1 MRSEEKSSMV
11 NEMQRRKISGADR
24 ILSYYK
30 MQWPILL
37 AVTISGLI
45 YNVGL
50 LAGPWYE
57 GQMTGCLVNILGG
70 NAGYSDMLVLVI
82 SYVTMIAVVQI
93 SRYIKRFYV
102 RRFANNVNRDMK
114 EILYGSLVHRSHTQ
128 LEEEGAGNVMTKAI
142 LDVDDCVEGMRK
154 FTTEIFD
161 TGVALAAYA
170 GMLLYYDWRLAI
182 LGMLFLPVSYV
193 LAEKMKGNVQRTGAA
208 YKEQSGA
215 LSAATLD
222 RAANALT
229 YRVYGREKEREQAYE
244 GNLTAYEKSAVRA
257 NIWST
262 AFPPLYRIISMTGVL
277 FILYFGSKNVLG
289 SGWKAWDVAAF
300 TTFLSCFIKL
310 SVKSSHAAKLFN
322 AVHKAQVSWKRIKPL
337 MKEEPCEDDNRLQK
351 PGILEVSHVSFAYP
365 GGEKIYEDLSFLAA
379 PGQILGVTGA
389 VACGKSTLGRTFLC
403 EYPYEGRIR
412 FHGKELSEMTKAE
425 RTGMVGYLGHDPE
438 LFNDTIRN
446 NVLMGDNQDVEQ
458 YLKAVCFDKEVKE
471 MEDGAETIVGNGGVR
486 LSGGQAQRLA
496 LARTLCHKRPV
507 LILDD
512 PFSALDRK
520 TEEEVFANLKKLASD
535 SIVILLSHRLYL
547 FPQMNQ
553 VLWMEDGK
561 VAVGTHEQILAKCPE
576 YARLYEAQAGSD
588 GNPKKTLQQEW
599 QMQNKTLGDRTSE
612 EGNKVSAN
620 QKNTEGRRD

>member
-1 MRSEEKSSMV
+1 MRQNLWMMREGQDLSMWQSAWKKEQKRMKQTSETVKKD
-11 NEMQRRKISGADR
+11 Q
-24 ILSYYK
+24 ILYYFK
-30 MQWPILL
+30 TQWPVLL

-45 YNVGL
+45 YNLGL
-50 LAGPWYE
+50 LAGPWFE
-57 GQMTGCLVNILGG
+57 GRMTGCLVDILGG
-70 NAGYSDMLVLVI
+70 NAGYRDMLVLVTA
-82 SYVTMIAVVQI
+82 YVMSIAIVQI
-93 SRYIKRFYV
+93 ARYIKRFYV
-102 RRFANNVNRDMK
+102 RRFANNVNKDMK
-114 EILYGSLVHRSHTQ
+114 ETLYDCLVHKNRAE
-128 LEEEGAGNVMTKAI
+128 LEEEGVGNVMTKAI

-170 GMLLYYDWRLAI
+170 GMLLFYDWRLAI

-193 LAEKMKGNVQRTGAA
+193 LAEKMKRNVQRTGAA
-208 YKEQSGA
+208 YKEQSGN

-222 RAANALT
+222 RATNAIT

-244 GNLTAYEKSAVRA
+244 ENLTAYEKSAVKA

-289 SGWKAWDVAAF
+289 NGWKLWDVAAF
-300 TTFLSCFIKL
+300 TTFLSCFLKL

-337 MKEEPCEDDNRLQK
+337 MKEDAYEDDSKVQK
-351 PGILEVSHVSFAYP
+351 SGTLEVSHVSFAYP
-365 GGEKIYEDLSFLAA
+365 GGEKIYEDLNFLAS
-379 PGQILGVTGA
+379 PGQIIGVTGA
-389 VACGKSTLGRTFLC
+389 VACGKSTLGKTFLC
-403 EYPYEGRIR
+403 EYSYEGRIR

-425 RTGMVGYLGHDPE
+425 RTGMIGYLGHDPE

-446 NVLMGDNQDVEQ
+446 NVLLGDQGDVET
-458 YLKAVCFDKEVKE
+458 YLLAVCFDGEVKE
-471 MEDGAETIVGNGGVR
+471 MEDGTETMVGNGGVR

-520 TEEEVFANLKKLASD
+520 TEEEVFANLRKLAAD
-535 SIVILLSHRLYL
+535 SIVLLLSHRLYL
-547 FPQMNQ
+547 FPEMDQ

-561 VAVGTHEQILAKCPE
+561 VTAGTHEQILEKFPE
-576 YARLYEAQAGSD
+576 YARLYEAQAD
-588 GNPKKTLQQEW
+588 GADAHSTQEGGPDHAE
-599 QMQNKTLGDRTSE
+599 K
-612 EGNKVSAN
+612 
-620 QKNTEGRRD
+620 

>member
-1 MRSEEKSSMV
+1 MRIEEKSSMI
-11 NEMQRRKISGADR
+11 NEMQRRKISGPDR
-24 ILSYYK
+24 ILSYFK

-37 AVTISGLI
+37 AVTVSGLI
-45 YNVGL
+45 YNIGL

-70 NAGYSDMLVLVI
+70 NAGYSDMLTLVI
-82 SYVTMIAVVQI
+82 SYVTVIAVVQI

-114 EILYGSLVHRSHTQ
+114 EILYGSLVHRSRAQ

-182 LGMLFLPVSYV
+182 SGMLFLPVSYV

-222 RAANALT
+222 RAANAIT

-289 SGWKAWDVAAF
+289 NGWKAWNVAAF

-351 PGILEVSHVSFAYP
+351 PGTLEVSHVSFAYP
-365 GGEKIYEDLSFLAA
+365 GCGKIYEDLSFLAA

-389 VACGKSTLGRTFLC
+389 VACGKSTLGKTFLC

-438 LFNDTIRN
+438 LFNDTVRN

-458 YLKAVCFDKEVKE
+458 YLRAVCFDKEVKE

-520 TEEEVFANLKKLASD
+520 TEEEVFANFKKLASD

-588 GNPKKTLQQEW
+588 GSPKKTLQQEW

>member
-1 MRSEEKSSMV
+1 MRSEEKTSMI
-11 NEMQRRKISGADR
+11 NEMQRKKISGPDR
-24 ILSYYK
+24 ILSYFK

-37 AVTISGLI
+37 AVTVSGLI
-45 YNVGL
+45 YNIGL

-82 SYVTMIAVVQI
+82 SYVTVIAVVQI

-114 EILYGSLVHRSHTQ
+114 EILYGSLVHRSRAQ

-170 GMLLYYDWRLAI
+170 GLLLYYDWRLAI
-182 LGMLFLPVSYV
+182 LSMLFLPVSYV
-193 LAEKMKGNVQRTGAA
+193 LAEKMKSNVQRTGAA

-222 RAANALT
+222 RATNAIT

-244 GNLTAYEKSAVRA
+244 ENLTAYEKSAVRA

-289 SGWKAWDVAAF
+289 NGWKVWNVASF

-337 MKEEPCEDDNRLQK
+337 MKEDSYEDDNRLLK

-365 GGEKIYEDLSFLAA
+365 GGGKIYEDLSFLAA
-379 PGQILGVTGA
+379 PGQIIGVTGA
-389 VACGKSTLGRTFLC
+389 VACGKSTLGKTFLC

-412 FHGKELSEMTKAE
+412 FHGKELSEMTRAE

-438 LFNDTIRN
+438 LFNDTVRN
-446 NVLMGDNQDVEQ
+446 NILLGDDDDPEK
-458 YLKAVCFDKEVKE
+458 YLKAVCFDGEVAE
-471 MEDGAETIVGNGGVR
+471 MEEGMDTIVGNGGVR

-507 LILDD
+507 WILDD

-588 GNPKKTLQQEW
+588 GSREHAPQTP
-599 QMQNKTLGDRTSE
+599 GDHKAADKE
-612 EGNKVSAN
+612 EKP
-620 QKNTEGRRD
+620 EERRD

>member
-1 MRSEEKSSMV
+1 MRIEEKSSMI
-11 NEMQRRKISGADR
+11 NEMQRRKISGPDR
-24 ILSYYK
+24 ILSYFK

-37 AVTISGLI
+37 AVTVSGLI
-45 YNVGL
+45 YNIGL

-70 NAGYSDMLVLVI
+70 NAGYSDMLTLVI
-82 SYVTMIAVVQI
+82 SYVTVIAVVQI

-114 EILYGSLVHRSHTQ
+114 EILYGSLVHRSRAQ

-182 LGMLFLPVSYV
+182 SGMLFLPVSYV

-222 RAANALT
+222 RAANAIT

-289 SGWKAWDVAAF
+289 NGWKAWDVAAF

-351 PGILEVSHVSFAYP
+351 PGTLEVSHVSFAYP
-365 GGEKIYEDLSFLAA
+365 GCGKIYEDLSFLAA

-389 VACGKSTLGRTFLC
+389 VACGKSTLGKTFLC

-438 LFNDTIRN
+438 LFNDTVRN
-446 NVLMGDNQDVEQ
+446 NVLMGDDQDVEQ
-458 YLKAVCFDKEVKE
+458 YLRAVCFDKEVKE

-588 GNPKKTLQQEW
+588 GSPKKTLQQEW

>member
-1 MRSEEKSSMV
+1 MRSEEKTSMV
-11 NEMQRRKISGADR
+11 NEMQRRKISGPDR
-24 ILSYYK
+24 ILSYFK
-30 MQWPILL
+30 MQWPVLL
-37 AVTISGLI
+37 AVTVSGLI

-70 NAGYSDMLVLVI
+70 NAGYRDMLYLVI
-82 SYVTMIAVVQI
+82 GYVSVIAVVQI

-114 EILYGSLVHRSHTQ
+114 EILYSSLVHRSRAQ

-170 GMLLYYDWRLAI
+170 GMLLFYDWRLAI
-182 LGMLFLPVSYV
+182 SGMLFLPVSYV

-208 YKEQSGA
+208 FKEQSGI

-222 RAANALT
+222 RAVNAIT

-244 GNLTAYEKSAVRA
+244 ENLTAYERSAVRA

-289 SGWKAWDVAAF
+289 NGWKLWDVAAF
-300 TTFLSCFIKL
+300 TTFLSCFLKL

-351 PGILEVSHVSFAYP
+351 PGTLEVSHVSFSYP
-365 GGEKIYEDLSFLAA
+365 GGEKVYEDLNFLAA
-379 PGQILGVTGA
+379 PGQIIGVTGA
-389 VACGKSTLGRTFLC
+389 VACGKSSLGKTFLC

-438 LFNDTIRN
+438 LFNDTVRN
-446 NVLMGDNQDVEQ
+446 NVLLGEDGDVEK
-458 YLKAVCFDKEVKE
+458 YLKAVCFDGEVKE

-512 PFSALDRK
+512 PFSALDRR

-547 FPQMNQ
+547 FPQMDQ

-561 VAVGTHEQILAKCPE
+561 TVVGTHEQILTKCPE
-576 YARLYEAQAGSD
+576 YARLYEVQANTQEMNEMGKENGSHAE
-588 GNPKKTLQQEW
+588 K
-599 QMQNKTLGDRTSE
+599 
-612 EGNKVSAN
+612 
-620 QKNTEGRRD
+620 